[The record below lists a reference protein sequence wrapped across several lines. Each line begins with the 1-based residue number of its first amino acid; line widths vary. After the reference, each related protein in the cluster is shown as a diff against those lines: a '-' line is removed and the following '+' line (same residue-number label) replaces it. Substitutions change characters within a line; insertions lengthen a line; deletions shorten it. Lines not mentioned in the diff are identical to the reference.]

1 MTWKHSLK
9 EPASTPYRQWGVID
23 RLDSWSQQQAQPDRA
38 SLSLQMELD
47 AIRYVYQTG
56 AGTDLRPR
64 QSTHRRGRRGYSS
77 LAFSRPAA
85 SPTHSSSHLEY
96 LRPRVTYADGQFR

>member
-1 MTWKHSLK
+1 MKHSLK

-47 AIRYVYQTG
+47 AIRYVYQLAQEPTF
-56 AGTDLRPR
+56 ARVVNASPRPTR
-64 QSTHRRGRRGYSS
+64 VIIIGIQSTRGI
-77 LAFSRPAA
+77 ANTFF
-85 SPTHSSSHLEY
+85 SHLEY
-96 LRPRVTYADGQFR
+96 CARA